1 MRFWPCSSSSIFQ
14 LRKKSLSKYSS
25 MGSVIHQ
32 GATLQ
37 RILVRQNRKRLNSE
51 SFIRTCLEN
60 KMDTKLHYLE
70 CSQEKKKTL
79 VSTVFHSPE
88 FFGQKYFFLPWE
100 KKICSIHSKSSSRP
114 PAWLTDPPPPV
125 MVISPQAAA
134 VKQDTPQSGIRRK
147 ESTSYK

>member
-1 MRFWPCSSSSIFQ
+1 
-14 LRKKSLSKYSS
+14 

-70 CSQEKKKTL
+70 CSQEKKKPL

-88 FFGQKYFFLPWE
+88 FFGQKYFFLP
-100 KKICSIHSKSSSRP
+100 
-114 PAWLTDPPPPV
+114 
-125 MVISPQAAA
+125 
-134 VKQDTPQSGIRRK
+134 
-147 ESTSYK
+147 

>member
-1 MRFWPCSSSSIFQ
+1 MRFWPCSSYSIFQ
-14 LRKKSLSKYSS
+14 LRKKSLNKYSS
-25 MGSVIHQ
+25 RGSVIHQ

-70 CSQEKKKTL
+70 CSQEKKPL

-88 FFGQKYFFLPWE
+88 FF
-100 KKICSIHSKSSSRP
+100 
-114 PAWLTDPPPPV
+114 
-125 MVISPQAAA
+125 
-134 VKQDTPQSGIRRK
+134 
-147 ESTSYK
+147 